1 MNFSIRAGNEQEL
14 RARCGDCRRWKPNQ
28 CLLTGN
34 PLFGTVWTGL
44 QSLLTLLVF
53 IKPFY
58 KAYIRLITCSQIPLS
73 SQRENTS
80 SASTSKET
88 PVWSIPPKYSQRCY
102 FHHWS
107 LHFWQYT
114 LAELTSSGAEPT
126 VFFWNLCIFLVSSA
140 HLLLKTIKCYQIQ
153 AFLLVLMALKI
164 LEENNKATTFREFL

>member
-1 MNFSIRAGNEQEL
+1 MPVAERSLKLFPKSWIWEQDGHIKTQHFHTGILWSSYKYENVPMYFSIRVGNEQEL
-14 RARCGDCRRWKPNQ
+14 RARCGDCRRWKLNQ

-107 LHFWQYT
+107 LHFWQ
-114 LAELTSSGAEPT
+114 
-126 VFFWNLCIFLVSSA
+126 
-140 HLLLKTIKCYQIQ
+140 
-153 AFLLVLMALKI
+153 
-164 LEENNKATTFREFL
+164 